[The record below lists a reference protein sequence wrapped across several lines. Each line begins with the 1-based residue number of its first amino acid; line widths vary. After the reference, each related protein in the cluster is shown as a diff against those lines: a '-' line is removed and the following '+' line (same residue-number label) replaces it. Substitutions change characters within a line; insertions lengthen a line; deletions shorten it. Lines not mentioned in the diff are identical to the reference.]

1 MLGPVAGI
9 EDADEEDDDDA
20 IDITDPEAL
29 ARRGL

>member
-1 MLGPVAGI
+1 MNGQGPAL